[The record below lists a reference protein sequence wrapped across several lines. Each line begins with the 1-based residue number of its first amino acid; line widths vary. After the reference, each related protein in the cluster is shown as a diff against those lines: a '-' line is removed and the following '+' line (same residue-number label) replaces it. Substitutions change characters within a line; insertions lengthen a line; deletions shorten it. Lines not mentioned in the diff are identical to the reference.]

1 MNSTQ
6 IKSRTQSESGARKQ
20 RFPFLDLQAEFATM
34 QEEVLAA
41 VKGVLESQHFIMGPE
56 VGKLEAAIAKHLG
69 CSFAI
74 SCASGSDALLLAMM
88 ALGVDGGDEVITVPF
103 TFVATAGSIARL
115 KATPVFVDIEPETYN
130 LDWKQLEAAITPR
143 TKAIIPVHLFG
154 LPAEMEKI
162 TEIARAHRIPVIEDA
177 AQAIG
182 ARYRDQYVGNLGVG
196 GCLSFFPSKNLGGA
210 GDGGMVT
217 SNDPEFADRLSVL
230 RLHGGR
236 RKYHY
241 DLLGMNSRLDTLQ
254 AAILLVKLRYLHD
267 WTKARQRNAD
277 RYRDLFAQADLNQ
290 WVTLPVQ
297 PEGFEHVYNQF
308 VIRVQRRDELREYL
322 RLAGI
327 PSEIYYPL
335 PLHLQAAFTDLKY
348 GVGAFP
354 QAEAASQEVLA
365 IPVFPTM
372 TEQQQQT
379 VVAVIGDFF
388 AGRNQPQ
395 RSQGEMWKA

>member
-1 MNSTQ
+1 MNSTEV
-6 IKSRTQSESGARKQ
+6 KSRTQSGSGTRKQ

-41 VKGVLESQHFIMGPE
+41 VKSVLESQHFIMGPE

-88 ALGVDGGDEVITVPF
+88 ALGVDSGDEVITVPF

-162 TEIARAHRIPVIEDA
+162 TGIARAHRIPVIEDA

-335 PLHLQAAFTDLKY
+335 PLHLQAAFADLKY

-365 IPVFPTM
+365 LPVFPTM

-379 VVAVIGDFF
+379 VVGVIGDFF
-388 AGRNQPQ
+388 AGKN
-395 RSQGEMWKA
+395 

>member
-1 MNSTQ
+1 
-6 IKSRTQSESGARKQ
+6 
-20 RFPFLDLQAEFATM
+20 
-34 QEEVLAA
+34 
-41 VKGVLESQHFIMGPE
+41 
-56 VGKLEAAIAKHLG
+56 
-69 CSFAI
+69 
-74 SCASGSDALLLAMM
+74 MM
-88 ALGVDGGDEVITVPF
+88 ALGVDSGDEVITVPF

-162 TEIARAHRIPVIEDA
+162 TGIARAHRIPVIEDA

-335 PLHLQAAFTDLKY
+335 PLHLQAAFADLKY

-365 IPVFPTM
+365 LPVFPTM

-379 VVAVIGDFF
+379 VVGVIGDFF
-388 AGRNQPQ
+388 AGKN
-395 RSQGEMWKA
+395 

>member
-162 TEIARAHRIPVIEDA
+162 TGIARAHRIPVIEDA

-335 PLHLQAAFTDLKY
+335 PLHLQAAFADLKY

-365 IPVFPTM
+365 LPVFPTM

-379 VVAVIGDFF
+379 VVGVIGDFF
-388 AGRNQPQ
+388 AGKN
-395 RSQGEMWKA
+395 

>member
-1 MNSTQ
+1 MTMNSTQ

-41 VKGVLESQHFIMGPE
+41 VKSVLESQHFIMGPE

-88 ALGVDGGDEVITVPF
+88 ALGVDSGDEVITVPF

-335 PLHLQAAFTDLKY
+335 PLHLQAAFADLKY

-365 IPVFPTM
+365 LPVFPTM

-379 VVAVIGDFF
+379 VVGVIGDFF
-388 AGRNQPQ
+388 AGKN
-395 RSQGEMWKA
+395 